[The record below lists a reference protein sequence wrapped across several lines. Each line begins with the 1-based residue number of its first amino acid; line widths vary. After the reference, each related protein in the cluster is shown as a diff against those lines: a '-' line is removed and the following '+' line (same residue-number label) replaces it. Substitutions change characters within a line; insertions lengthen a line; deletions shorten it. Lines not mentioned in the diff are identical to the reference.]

1 MALKGA
7 TYFELELMCK
17 RMKLS
22 PTTTRSYLQEVAE
35 DLKKLHT
42 RNNNK

>member
-7 TYFELELMCK
+7 TYLELELMCK
-17 RMKLS
+17 KMGLS
-22 PTTTRSYLQEVAE
+22 PSTTRSYLQEIAE